1 MVSSVLC
8 SSESRGISVLSGPG
22 WGNCVGRLTN
32 GPLLDTS
39 SSANMRMLAD
49 LSVSYLVFVY
59 QLTNVVNVTMQL
71 SNVAVLDNCKS
82 AYINGVKQ
90 DVCGDRLE

>member
-1 MVSSVLC
+1 
-8 SSESRGISVLSGPG
+8 
-22 WGNCVGRLTN
+22 
-32 GPLLDTS
+32 
-39 SSANMRMLAD
+39 MRMLAD
-49 LSVSYLVFVY
+49 LSLSYLVFVY

>member
-22 WGNCVGRLTN
+22 WGNCVGRLAN
-32 GPLLDTS
+32 SPFLDTS
-39 SSANMRMLAD
+39 SCASMRMLAD
-49 LSVSYLVFVY
+49 LSLSYLVFVY
-59 QLTNVVNVTMQL
+59 QLTDVVNVNMQL

-82 AYINGVKQ
+82 AYI
-90 DVCGDRLE
+90 